1 MVSDGRVLVHS
12 LKKIL
17 LYSPDIIHLSLG
29 TTSPRYIFQLKR
41 IVRKA
46 IKKNIII
53 VCSANNHG
61 LKSYPAYLKGVVG
74 VKASSNDI
82 NAGIKYENGFFY
94 APSMVI
100 DEFNLINISKRKQLK
115 GTSISAAYITG
126 CLALIKYEQ
135 GSIKNDD
142 IIEKLK
148 VLIKGGIYNASK

>member
-100 DEFNLINISKRKQLK
+100 DELNLINISKRKQLK

-126 CLALIKYEQ
+126 YLALIKYEQ